1 MKKVTSDIHHRHRR
15 IIELTNRWQDTTPEK
30 HDEWLVD
37 IWNRDV
43 SRHDEVWHLGD
54 FSFSHNYQ
62 TVADFTYK
70 LNGNINLIKGNHDD
84 QDILNKLKQDGLIN
98 NWWDYKEIKID
109 GTKVCLFHFP
119 VTSWNQQ
126 HRGAWHLHG
135 HCHGNLKN
143 PQGKMLDV
151 GLDSAYNLLGSH
163 RFFTE
168 EDIAEYMKT
177 REIQV
182 LDHHEERNATT

>member
-1 MKKVTSDIHHRHRR
+1 MKKFTSDIHHRHKR
-15 IIELTNRWQDTTPEK
+15 IVELTNRGQDTTPEK

-62 TVADFTYK
+62 MVADFTYK

-84 QDILNKLKQDGLIN
+84 PDILNKLKQDGLIN

-119 VTSWNQQ
+119 ITVWNQQ
-126 HRGAWHLHG
+126 HRGSWHLHG
-135 HCHGNLKN
+135 HSHGNLKVL
-143 PQGKMLDV
+143 QGKMLDV
-151 GLDSAYNLLGSH
+151 GLDSAYNVLGSH

-168 EDIAEYMKT
+168 EDIVEHMKT
-177 REIQV
+177 REIEV